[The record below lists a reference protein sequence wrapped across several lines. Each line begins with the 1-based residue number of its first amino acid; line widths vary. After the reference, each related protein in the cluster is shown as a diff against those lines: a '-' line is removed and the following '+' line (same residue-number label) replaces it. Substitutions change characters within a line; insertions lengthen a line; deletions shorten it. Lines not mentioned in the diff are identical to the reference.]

1 MKLYLRWFLLTIL
14 LISQLDIWQVHG
26 ATVGKG
32 MTGGRA
38 GKVMRYKSGN
48 RKGGVQQRPI
58 LPSAT
63 NAPPGGGGLWRRDEA
78 DAYYNNPHGARVI
91 DGSHFESEYILGRKL
106 HFNCMAQGIP
116 RPHITWMKDGI
127 ELYGHPFFQVHEY
140 NVGKDR
146 IKSKME
152 IDPTTQK
159 DSGFYE
165 CQADNKYAVD
175 RRGFRTDYTLD
186 VY

>member
-1 MKLYLRWFLLTIL
+1 
-14 LISQLDIWQVHG
+14 
-26 ATVGKG
+26 
-32 MTGGRA
+32 
-38 GKVMRYKSGN
+38 
-48 RKGGVQQRPI
+48 
-58 LPSAT
+58 
-63 NAPPGGGGLWRRDEA
+63 
-78 DAYYNNPHGARVI
+78 
-91 DGSHFESEYILGRKL
+91 
-106 HFNCMAQGIP
+106 MAQGIP

-127 ELYGHPFFQVHEY
+127 ELYGHPFFQVCNQSAKKPRWDLKQLTRHSNGLTLNVKVHEY